1 MATDKKREVVRAV
14 LEGSAKLAYDDM
26 VRQMKT
32 ENQFI
37 QVTPSKLVGWIV
49 ERFQKMYFNQD
60 RQQMVY
66 QHLNSKE
73 YLRDAIKNA
82 TSKEDLKFAVEK
94 ALGQIGSDV
103 TVVKPEMPKP
113 KVRKKAN
120 EPSVN
125 RESPGPTG
133 ESVDT

>member
-60 RQQMVY
+60 RQQMVH

-94 ALGQIGSDV
+94 ALAQIGSDV
-103 TVVKPEMPKP
+103 TVVKSEMPKP